1 MKPTPVMAFTD
12 NYAAR
17 VRARLADRIAVTPAG
32 CWEWTGSRDRHGY
45 GRMKVLVEG
54 VKRETGAHR
63 ASWIVHRGAIPNPT
77 LQTDHLCRN
86 RACINPDHME
96 LVTNQVNTLRSDHS
110 GKAGRSGRRR
120 GRQLHSCGKHGRQD
134 GYLRTQPDGYTR
146 WECRICRRARVRLW
160 RLRQRQA
167 D

>member
-120 GRQLHSCGKHGRQD
+120 GRQLHSCGEAWSTGR
-134 GYLRTQPDGYTR
+134 LPAHAA
-146 WECRICRRARVRLW
+146 RRLHALGVSDLPPGQGAA
-160 RLRQRQA
+160 LA
-167 D
+167 SASAAG